1 MDNFLASGSNAEA
14 QKAEMVTYLVVDH
27 LSYVLVKRLE
37 VKNDNGD
44 GDGMT
49 LGFIVN

>member
-1 MDNFLASGSNAEA
+1 MDNVLASGSNAEA

-37 VKNDNGD
+37 VKTDNGD